1 MMKVRQFGILF
12 LFSMLWITCSHP
24 PALSPE
30 SGQRDLTRAI
40 HDLIS
45 GSGLETNMGVMVIS
59 LKTGKTLYAV
69 NENHLFNPASNNKLF
84 TSLAALKLLSPQFKF
99 VTTVWVDSLQALQ
112 DSVSRLT
119 LRGGGDPDLSVD
131 KLRQLAETVAQQI
144 KVIDTLILDASIF
157 DNQVRGKGWMW
168 DEGDGWYFAQVT
180 GLGVNDNCV
189 DITVT
194 PTEAGQ
200 PPKVVV
206 YPNTDYVTIDNQAI
220 TLSDTMGLKELRI
233 KRRWE
238 AAANTID
245 ITGNIL
251 INAEPKTYYRNVED
265 PVLFT
270 GSVFK
275 ELLAEA
281 GISINGPIMK
291 DTLRTPA
298 IQIAVNKSLPLRE
311 ANVNLMKKSDNLTA
325 ETFVKTIGHVTTG
338 KPGSWER
345 GLWAIKSFLF
355 DEVGLDTNQFKYVD
369 GSGVSRYNYCSPSQL
384 IQVLRYGFQDY
395 TINAEYLAALP
406 TGGWDGT
413 LRERLQEEAIN
424 RRIRAKTG
432 TLEGVSCLSGYVY
445 TADDEPLAFSILIN
459 GYVGEAEPYRKLQD
473 ELCILLATYTRK

>member
-1 MMKVRQFGILF
+1 MKQLGVLF
-12 LFSMLWITCSHP
+12 LFSLIGVTCSRP

-30 SGQRDLTRAI
+30 TGQRELTKTI
-40 HDLIS
+40 HYLITH
-45 GSGLETNMGVMVIS
+45 SGLKTNLGVKVVS

-69 NENHLFNPASNNKLF
+69 NEDHLFNPASNNKLF
-84 TSLAALKLLSPQFKF
+84 TSLAALKLLSPQFQF
-99 VTTVWVDSLQALQ
+99 VTTVWIDSALAIL
-112 DSVSRLT
+112 DTIPRLT
-119 LRGGGDPDLSVD
+119 LKGGGDPDLSVD
-131 KLRQLAETVAQQI
+131 DLRQLAETVAEKI
-144 KVIDTLILDASIF
+144 KVIDTLILDPSIF
-157 DNQVRGKGWMW
+157 DDRVQGNGWMW
-168 DEGDGWYFAQVT
+168 DEGDRWYSAQVT

-194 PTEAGQ
+194 PAEANQ
-200 PPKVVV
+200 PPEIIIN
-206 YPNTDYVTIDNQAI
+206 PNTDYVTINNQAI
-220 TLSDTMGLKELRI
+220 TLEDTTGLQKLRI

-238 AAANTID
+238 VASNTID

-251 INAEPKTYYRNVED
+251 TSDEPKTYYRNVED
-265 PVLFT
+265 PMLFT
-270 GSVFK
+270 GYVFK

-281 GISINGPIMK
+281 GTIVMGPMMK

-298 IQIAVNKSLPLRE
+298 SQIAVHQSLPLRE

-325 ETFVKTIGHVTTG
+325 ESFVKMIGHVTTD
-338 KPGSWER
+338 KSGSWET
-345 GLWAIKSFLF
+345 GILAIKSFLF

-384 IQVLRYGFQDY
+384 IEVLRYGFQDY

-413 LRERLQEEAIN
+413 LKKRLRSEVIN

-459 GYVGEAEPYRKLQD
+459 GYVGEAKPYQTLQD
-473 ELCILLATYTRK
+473 ELCTLLATYSRK